1 MYLVSIHIENLRA
14 IRQLS
19 LNFLGQDAD
28 ETPRRWTVLLGENGC
43 GKSTILKAIG
53 LALAG
58 SVALP
63 DLLGDPSDWVRNG
76 AARATIKLTVRT
88 AEREDRTFTLVI
100 VRGDG
105 IDTVIKRNSEGL
117 AQLDSALKHGTLNY
131 FVAGYGAFR
140 RPPDPEQEQVW
151 SRRHRQRAAALNT
164 LFTGNAGLIGMEQWA
179 RQHDYRAGP
188 DGRHIIGEAL
198 NMLLPGMTFKEI
210 DKETGQLVL
219 ETQDGAVA
227 LRHLSEGYQA
237 MAAWAGDL
245 LYRMSEAFASYK
257 NPLTAR
263 GVLLVDEMDLHLHP
277 VWKRRLVEFINDAF
291 PNLQVVATTH
301 SPLSIQQCGENEL
314 YVVMRDK
321 ELGPLLIAFK
331 GDPSNMRL
339 SELFL
344 SPLVGLESLDS
355 PRIAELKSVARAIE
369 LRPGEPSE
377 GEAAALQEIAQHL
390 VGASPMAHEEAPGF
404 EQYMAQMAE
413 LRKIDPLVRMANSAA
428 LFGGTAAGRQAAPTV
443 RAKKPL
449 KKVAKDAA
457 KSSKRKTATA
467 SNSKM
472 AVKRSISAKK
482 KVAVVKKATAE
493 RAGSAQKRPAKRVA
507 KKSAKRDA

>member
-1 MYLVSIHIENLRA
+1 MYLVSIHIQNLRA

-63 DLLGDPSDWVRNG
+63 DLLGDPGDWVRIG
-76 AARATIKLTVRT
+76 AERATIKLIVRT
-88 AEREDRTFTLVI
+88 ADLEDRTFTLVI

-105 IDTVIKRNSEGL
+105 IDSVIKRNSDGL
-117 AQLDSALKHGTLNY
+117 AQLDAALRHSTVNY

-140 RPPDPEQEQVW
+140 RPPDPEQEQAW
-151 SRRHRQRAAALNT
+151 SRRHRQRASALNT
-164 LFTGNAGLIGMEQWA
+164 LFAGNAGLIGMDQWA

-188 DGRHIIGEAL
+188 EGRYIIAEAL
-198 NMLLPGMTFKEI
+198 NKLLPGMTFKEI
-210 DKETGQLVL
+210 DKETGQIVL
-219 ETQDGAVA
+219 DTEDGAIP

-245 LYRMSEAFASYK
+245 LFRMSESFANFK
-257 NPLTAR
+257 NPLAAR

-277 VWKRRLVEFINDAF
+277 VWKRCLVEFINDAF
-291 PNLQVVATTH
+291 PNLQIVATTH

-314 YVVMRDK
+314 YVVKRDRK
-321 ELGPLLIAFK
+321 LGPVLIAFK
-331 GDPSNMRL
+331 GDPSDMRL
-339 SELFL
+339 SDLFL

-369 LRPGEPSE
+369 LRPGDPSE
-377 GEAAALQEIAQHL
+377 GEAAALREIAQNL
-390 VGASPMAHEEAPGF
+390 VGTAPMAQEEAPGF
-404 EQYMAQMAE
+404 EQYMAQMVE
-413 LRKIDPLVRMANSAA
+413 LRKIDPLTRMASSAA
-428 LFGGTAAGRQAAPTV
+428 LFGGQTPVRQAPSKR

-449 KKVAKDAA
+449 KKVAKAA
-457 KSSKRKTATA
+457 ARPSRQRAATSTPGKAVPQSSSSKKKAA
-467 SNSKM
+467 S
-472 AVKRSISAKK
+472 A
-482 KVAVVKKATAE
+482 KKATAK
-493 RAGSAQKRPAKRVA
+493 RAAGAKKIPAKRIA
-507 KKSAKRDA
+507 KKSAKRQA